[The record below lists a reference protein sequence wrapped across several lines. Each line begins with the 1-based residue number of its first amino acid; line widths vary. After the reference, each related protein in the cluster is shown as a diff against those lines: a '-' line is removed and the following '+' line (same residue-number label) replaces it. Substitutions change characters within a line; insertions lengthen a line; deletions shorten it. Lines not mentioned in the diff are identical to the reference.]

1 MTVIR
6 EEEIIFM
13 PQIEESHKICEI
25 YDATR
30 FFIPAEIQISEEKI
44 AW

>member
-6 EEEIIFM
+6 EEEINFM
-13 PQIEESHKICEI
+13 PQIEESYKIREI
-25 YDATR
+25 NDATR
-30 FFIPAEIQISEEKI
+30 FFVPAEIYISEEKI